1 MIRLSRSRDRSV
13 CLCLCLCFCL
23 FLVLLMSSCVVVPYP
38 VSSDVRRLDD
48 AELNDRLYIH
58 VGPRG
63 LLERVSE
70 RIVAETPDI
79 EVIDPM
85 LFRDTAFPEGG
96 WSLHELLKEGRCQ
109 QISSNLD
116 VQFLVLL
123 TPLKFKEGEE
133 QGFFI
138 PLAFGAMA
146 FPEESTLSALIV
158 DLRSGSFL
166 CRLDAASSGSAR
178 MLYYVIYIAA
188 ADPMTESAVIRDLSE
203 AIGKAISEEMDAEP
217 VRIAVLA
224 ASVRNQTPDYAGVSA
239 AKLDLDLIS
248 ATYPQYCTSMSD
260 DTSPKQILDV
270 GDVLFSNRNYNE
282 AYICFDRVVKS
293 QVAEE
298 VTIQQA
304 SEKLA
309 IMYELGWGVEAD
321 WEQAKYWYRRA
332 GTSLEFHP

>member
-1 MIRLSRSRDRSV
+1 
-13 CLCLCLCFCL
+13 
-23 FLVLLMSSCVVVPYP
+23 MSSCVVVPYP